1 MMILAACGLLLGVLL
16 GIVCPVVIPTAYS
29 KIFSVA
35 LLAALDSVF
44 GGFRAVVDE
53 KFDTTIFIS
62 GFFVNAV
69 LAAILV
75 YIGEYL
81 SIDMYY
87 VALFAFGVRIF
98 QNLAII
104 RRYLLKK
111 YEP

>member
-1 MMILAACGLLLGVLL
+1 MLLAACGLLLGVIL
-16 GIVCPVVIPTAYS
+16 GILCPVIIPAAYS
-29 KIFSVA
+29 KVFSVA

-44 GGFRAVVDE
+44 GGFRAVVDD

-62 GFFVNAV
+62 GFFVNAL
-69 LAAILV
+69 LAAMLV
-75 YIGEYL
+75 FIGDYL

-111 YEP
+111 YEY

>member
-1 MMILAACGLLLGVLL
+1 MLLAACGLLLGVIL
-16 GIVCPVVIPTAYS
+16 GILCPVIIPAAYS
-29 KIFSVA
+29 KVFSVA

-44 GGFRAVVDE
+44 GGFRAVVDD

-62 GFFVNAV
+62 GFFVNAL
-69 LAAILV
+69 LAATLV
-75 YIGEYL
+75 FIGDYL
-81 SIDMYY
+81 GIDMYY

-111 YEP
+111 YEY